1 VHSAFTTGGG
11 TTVNINGNQKL
22 REDHWLIDFGVGRDF
37 GLGSNA
43 IWTLGVR
50 VADLR
55 SKLNINAQTVGISA
69 SGSTVTH
76 GNLTAQEKSTFV
88 GAGPRFG
95 VQGDTPLGGQWSFDW
110 LAGAAVLFGERGV
123 QENATVVNGT
133 NPPPTAANASNSAAV
148 FNADA
153 EAGISYWFT
162 PNLKITASYRYD
174 EYFKALKTLSAL
186 VGPAGTAI
194 TSSNIDRSYSGP
206 MLRLTS
212 KF

>member
-37 GLGSNA
+37 VLGSNA

-95 VQGDTPLGGQWSFDW
+95 VQGDTPLGG
-110 LAGAAVLFGERGV
+110 
-123 QENATVVNGT
+123 
-133 NPPPTAANASNSAAV
+133 
-148 FNADA
+148 
-153 EAGISYWFT
+153 
-162 PNLKITASYRYD
+162 
-174 EYFKALKTLSAL
+174 
-186 VGPAGTAI
+186 
-194 TSSNIDRSYSGP
+194 
-206 MLRLTS
+206 
-212 KF
+212 